1 MTENFYNELKSDFK
15 QKDIG
20 KIKEKVFQLLN
31 EFSDGYL
38 RGKLRIHPL
47 GFFFC
52 RLHEFSNKE
61 TIRIHVWLDKDTI
74 HKPLMDIHNHFYNI
88 SSFIITGTVSNT
100 LFKVLKTE
108 PYSHSVYIGSYGD
121 NEKRVLKSQK
131 EFYKLEEDETHIIN
145 EGELYEIKK
154 SEVHKGDTINNTLS
168 ISLVYT
174 AEPGNSTPLVFG
186 PINGLDE
193 YEYSSHFVDLNK
205 IMDLEKK
212 IKCLT
217 IVRKS

>member
-15 QKDIG
+15 QKDIE
-20 KIKEKVFQLLN
+20 KIKEKVFQLLS
-31 EFSDGYL
+31 EFSNGYL
-38 RGKLRIHPL
+38 REKLRIHPL

-61 TIRIHVWLDKDTI
+61 TIRIHVWLDKHTI
-74 HKPLMDIHNHFYNI
+74 QKPLMDIHNHFYNI

-108 PYSHSVYIGSYGD
+108 PYTHSVYIGSYRE
-121 NEKRVLKSQK
+121 NEKRVLTNQK
-131 EFYKLEEDETHIIN
+131 DYYKLEEGETQIIN

-174 AEPGNSTPLVFG
+174 EEPSNPTPLVFG
-186 PINGLDE
+186 PIKELNE
-193 YEYSSHFVDLNK
+193 YEYSSHIVNVNK
-205 IMDLEKK
+205 IIDLEKK
-212 IKCLT
+212 IKCLSMAK
-217 IVRKS
+217 KS